1 MKKKED
7 EPKKGAPAYMNTYG
21 DMMTLL
27 LTFFVLLF
35 SMSTIDAAK
44 FKAVIAS
51 FDGSIGILDGADTIN
66 ENANI
71 LGNGVS
77 QFPAPK
83 SNLDLQQAAQ
93 LNEALIKLQ
102 KELQEYTSK
111 EKIDDQ
117 LVIEKDGDEIIIR
130 FAETLLFESGKAEI
144 KAGAIPT
151 LDALSPKLKECVGQG
166 YTLRFEG
173 HTDNRPIHTAQFP
186 SNFELS
192 GARAAAVAR
201 FYIEEMGFDPTKLS
215 IEGMSEYHPIAD
227 NSTEEGRSKNRR
239 VEIKI
244 GKSLTA
250 Q

>member
-102 KELQEYTSK
+102 KELQEYT
-111 EKIDDQ
+111 
-117 LVIEKDGDEIIIR
+117 
-130 FAETLLFESGKAEI
+130 
-144 KAGAIPT
+144 
-151 LDALSPKLKECVGQG
+151 
-166 YTLRFEG
+166 
-173 HTDNRPIHTAQFP
+173 
-186 SNFELS
+186 
-192 GARAAAVAR
+192 
-201 FYIEEMGFDPTKLS
+201 
-215 IEGMSEYHPIAD
+215 EYM
-227 NSTEEGRSKNRR
+227 
-239 VEIKI
+239 
-244 GKSLTA
+244 
-250 Q
+250 